1 MYKFRFQLMKTFF
14 LALFPFQDFLL
25 NQTYIA
31 RISFW
36 FLETTIKSIYGLS
49 LISRAPQDRI
59 HTTVS
64 KLFNFSFCIYMRT
77 AKTSYSEKD
86 IPYSVP

>member
-14 LALFPFQDFLL
+14 LALAPFQDFLL

-36 FLETTIKSIYGLS
+36 LLETTIKSIYGLS
-49 LISRAPQDRI
+49 LISGAPQDRI

-77 AKTSYSEKD
+77 AKTSHSEKD
-86 IPYSVP
+86 IPYFVP